1 MVTRKRKRRN
11 PARRRSLLFSTRAAA
26 PVRRRRRRRVRRNY
40 WTNDSAG
47 HSKAALKG
55 WRRKRASTRKRKRKN
70 PVYVTPRV
78 RMNRRRRRRTYRRN
92 PGIAAG
98 FRRAFSQQWIMQSL
112 TIAGGIVGGALAMP
126 LVYGVMPEQLKAQR
140 RYLGAV
146 HVLIG
151 SLLIGFMRGK
161 QGRTLGAVI
170 AGTGVYDLIA
180 QNVPQLE
187 LPGLPTTVSF
197 IPATM
202 LPAPAPEATS
212 ASYMVPRSPVSAPA
226 LGTVAASYM
235 RNYGG
240 MAASYEAP
248 GSSTVGL
255 GAENPY
261 AAAGIEW

>member
-11 PARRRSLLFSTRAAA
+11 PARSRRSLLFSTRTA
-26 PVRRRRRRRVRRNY
+26 PARRRRRRIRKNAWY
-40 WTNDSAG
+40 NDAAG
-47 HSKAALKG
+47 HRKAARKG
-55 WRRKRASTRKRKRKN
+55 WKTRRAKLKSRRRRKN

-78 RMNRRRRRRTYRRN
+78 RMNRRRRRRRMN
-92 PGIAAG
+92 PVRGGALG
-98 FRRAFSQQWIMQSL
+98 LRRAFSQQWIMQSL

-126 LVYGVMPEQLKAQR
+126 LVYSVAPQALKNQR
-140 RYLGAV
+140 RYLGVV
-146 HVLIG
+146 HVLLG
-151 SLLIGFMRGK
+151 SLMVGFMRGK
-161 QGRTLGAVI
+161 QGRTLGAVV

-180 QNVPQLE
+180 QNIPQLE
-187 LPGLPTTVSF
+187 LPGLPTSVSF

-202 LPAPAPEATS
+202 LPAPSPEATS
-212 ASYMVPRSPVSAPA
+212 ASYMVPRAPVSAPA

-235 RNYGG
+235 PNYAGVG
-240 MAASYEAP
+240 ASYEAP